1 MGEDTE
7 KRTNEELDDINKE
20 ILKILKTNARAS
32 FTDIGKELNIS
43 RVAVMKRV
51 RKLEEAG
58 IIRGYRTIIYCDGA
72 VKMIME
78 IYTNTDDTEDIFE
91 YLNRTGYVKE
101 IYQLT
106 GNLHFQAIAVAPDVS
121 ELKYLSLMF
130 QKKFAAKIRKYE
142 THAVKEIIKDEYG
155 GVDYDRTERERNK
168 RDE

>member
-20 ILKILKTNARAS
+20 ILRILKTNARAS

-43 RVAVMKRV
+43 RVTVMKR
-51 RKLEEAG
+51 
-58 IIRGYRTIIYCDGA
+58 IIRGYRTIIHLEGT

-78 IYTNTDDTEDIFE
+78 IYTNTDYTEDIFE

-155 GVDYDRTERERNK
+155 GVDYDRAERERNK
-168 RDE
+168 GDE